1 MSWWKPEGNT
11 VDPGRMD
18 GGCGTSWSPPTF
30 LTGTGT
36 GATFRDLPFT
46 ARVLALFQPH
56 SHTGLSREGMF
67 HRNMGGC
74 TLNTTF
80 ETAVGIRGLVLTRG
94 QS

>member
-1 MSWWKPEGNT
+1 MEA
-11 VDPGRMD
+11 VAPG
-18 GGCGTSWSPPTF
+18 GHHQHSSLPHVPTF
-30 LTGTGT
+30 H
-36 GATFRDLPFT
+36 DLPFT